1 MVEKGMIDRKLTRH
15 ITQWTCVIIVSLP
28 VIAIEMAAQMSKS
41 PEELW
46 ILGGMFLERFVV
58 SFDFDQAMVESSSAL
73 FIFILG
79 PWYCLVIKKWELFFV
94 LGSSVILFFT
104 PSWRKTWPQP
114 WEPHPWNRNR
124 KGAQLRFF
132 SPFMCFLGQ
141 RVMTHVLVVHV
152 SIWKCWSEDSFV
164 IVDGMDQNTLW
175 L

>member
-1 MVEKGMIDRKLTRH
+1 MNMCDHCIIASHCHRDGSTNVEIAWGVVDSGWHVSGKVCGFLRLWPGNGWVEFSPVYFYFRTMV
-15 ITQWTCVIIVSLP
+15 LP
-28 VIAIEMAAQMSKS
+28 SHQKV
-41 PEELW
+41 
-46 ILGGMFLERFVV
+46 RT
-58 SFDFDQAMVESSSAL
+58 
-73 FIFILG
+73 
-79 PWYCLVIKKWELFFV
+79 FFV

-141 RVMTHVLVVHV
+141 RVMTHVFVVHV

>member
-79 PWYCLVIKKWELFFV
+79 PWYCLVIKKWELFLFW
-94 LGSSVILFFT
+94 GPQSSFSSLRHDAKHDLNLENHIPETETARV
-104 PSWRKTWPQP
+104 PSCV
-114 WEPHPWNRNR
+114 
-124 KGAQLRFF
+124 FF
-132 SPFMCFLGQ
+132 SFYVFSWTTSNDPCFRGSCQHLK
-141 RVMTHVLVVHV
+141 MLV
-152 SIWKCWSEDSFV
+152 
-164 IVDGMDQNTLW
+164 GR
-175 L
+175 